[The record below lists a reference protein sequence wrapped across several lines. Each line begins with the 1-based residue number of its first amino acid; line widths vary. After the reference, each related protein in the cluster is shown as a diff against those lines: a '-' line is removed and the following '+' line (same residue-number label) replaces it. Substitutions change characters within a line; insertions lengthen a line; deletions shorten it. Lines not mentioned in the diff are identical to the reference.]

1 MIDISDEN
9 HMNQLDVVKDVLGS
23 LGADDKD
30 MLYVYNKCDLFAEVP
45 ENTENTAFISAKTGQ
60 GIDRMLRLIDTV
72 TAPEYID
79 IEIEL
84 PYSKTALLA
93 LIQKNASGPVEVEYL
108 EKMKIKASVPIEI
121 KKKLDSENPG

>member
-1 MIDISDEN
+1 
-9 HMNQLDVVKDVLGS
+9 
-23 LGADDKD
+23 
-30 MLYVYNKCDLFAEVP
+30 
-45 ENTENTAFISAKTGQ
+45 
-60 GIDRMLRLIDTV
+60 MLRLIDTV